1 MARKAG
7 SVAIPVILALGALTG
22 GLTYYYFNAYMPTLS
37 WHNTPYYEPL
47 PPPGTASASG
57 TSNNSS
63 TQAATV
69 DESKF
74 TKKVEIKILQG
85 ASIQGNPNYD
95 PDSAT
100 ATSDA
105 LVTWT
110 NADNTLH
117 TVTSGTSASDASSG
131 KLFDS
136 KYLQPNAKY
145 SVPASKIGKGD
156 HDYYCQVHPYMKGK
170 ITVT

>member
-1 MARKAG
+1 MGRKAG
-7 SVAIPVILALGALTG
+7 SIAIPVLLALGALTG
-22 GLTYYYFNAYMPTLS
+22 GLTYYFFHAYMPS
-37 WHNTPYYEPL
+37 VSKHDTPYYQPL
-47 PPPGTASASG
+47 SANAANASS
-57 TSNNSS
+57 SSSSS
-63 TQAATV
+63 TSAQAPV

-85 ASIQGNPNYD
+85 ASIQGNPNYS
-95 PDSAT
+95 PDAAT
-100 ATSDA
+100 ASSDA

-110 NADNTLH
+110 NADNTIH
-117 TVTSGTSASDASSG
+117 TATSGTSASDPNSG

-145 SVPASKIGKGD
+145 SIPASKIGKGE

-170 ITVT
+170 ISVT

>member
-1 MARKAG
+1 MGKKAG
-7 SVAIPVILALGALTG
+7 SIAIPVLLALGAITG
-22 GLTYYYFNAYMPTLS
+22 GLTYYYFNAYMPS
-37 WHNTPYYEPL
+37 VNKHDTPYYEPL
-47 PPPGTASASG
+47 SASATNASSSSSSG
-57 TSNNSS
+57 A
-63 TQAATV
+63 QATAI

-85 ASIQGNPNYD
+85 ASIQGNQNYD
-95 PDSAT
+95 P
-100 ATSDA
+100 ATSTASDDA

>member
-1 MARKAG
+1 MTRKVG
-7 SVAIPVILALGALTG
+7 SIAIPVILAFGALTG
-22 GLTYYYFNAYMPTLS
+22 GLTYYFFHAYMPTLS
-37 WHNTPYYEPL
+37 KHDTPYYEPL
-47 PPPGTASASG
+47 TAASVANA
-57 TSNNSS
+57 SSSSSSS
-63 TQAATV
+63 TSAQAPV

-100 ATSDA
+100 ASSDA

-110 NADNTLH
+110 NADNTIH
-117 TVTSGTSASDASSG
+117 TATSGTSASDASSG

-136 KYLQPNAKY
+136 KYIQPN
-145 SVPASKIGKGD
+145 
-156 HDYYCQVHPYMKGK
+156 
-170 ITVT
+170 